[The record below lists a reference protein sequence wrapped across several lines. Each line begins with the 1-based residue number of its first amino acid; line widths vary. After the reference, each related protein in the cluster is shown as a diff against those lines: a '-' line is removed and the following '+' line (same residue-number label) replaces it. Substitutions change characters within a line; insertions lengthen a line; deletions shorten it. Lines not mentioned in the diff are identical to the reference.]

1 MAKKAVKARK
11 TVRTRKSAKATTA
24 SPAGAARTKSLAL
37 KPPVFHVSLQKV
49 LEKMTAIA
57 NSPDKEEFQKRCAEL
72 KGDRFVIA
80 NARIVQLVKEFAP
93 SRRQQDIVVTTS
105 LESNRASDDET
116 CFEKPGNGPR

>member
-11 TVRTRKSAKATTA
+11 TVKTRKSAKATT

-37 KPPVFHVSLQKV
+37 KPPLFHVSLQKV

-80 NARIVQLVKEFAP
+80 NARIVHLVKEFAP
-93 SRRQQDIVVTTS
+93 SRRQQDI
-105 LESNRASDDET
+105 
-116 CFEKPGNGPR
+116 